1 MKKYILHICFLLAS
15 LPTWSQ
21 TIMIPPATPVGE
33 SCRILTDRSI
43 YVAGED
49 IRFSLFYGHPDE
61 PDGSDWSKVFYT
73 ELVSP
78 SGDAFSRT
86 KIKIDS
92 TGPEGVLEIPIDLP
106 SGTYFLKGYTKWMKN
121 YGPGAYTYLSVDV
134 VNPIIKTVLL
144 PDTLS
149 EYSLP
154 LALEFEDSFIPGPVH
169 SDMLP
174 ELGQRMLIQLG
185 LTIEDLKSPFE
196 ACVTVV
202 RQGSLGKQW
211 KSSDG
216 DDRTLLPDASHIPET
231 RGISITGRVEESG
244 TGVLVPFAMVYISLK
259 GEENGFYC
267 NYADSEGKFFFT
279 LPESYMNQDLFI
291 AAYHK
296 EVGNLRIYIDQ
307 DFCLEPLRLPSYP
320 FQILAEDE
328 ASIKAMVVNAQIRKQ
343 YEMSPSGQEFAGE
356 HKENF
361 FYGEP
366 TSVIRFD
373 DFIRLPT
380 MEEYFT
386 EVTPQISINR
396 SNKHKSFSVSGTHPD
411 LNHYDPLVLIDGVA
425 IFDIESIL
433 AISPAYID
441 RIEIV
446 EAPFIRGNLTFGGII
461 HLISRNGDMG
471 YIDLPKS
478 GLLVN
483 YSMFDKGLPG
493 NPVIQLEN
501 TRMPDVRNTLYW
513 NPHIRIMPGIPEI
526 IQFTTPDQTGTYQLV
541 VRGFDSEGIYYENIF
556 PFHVN

>member
-15 LPTWSQ
+15 LHAWSQ
-21 TIMIPPATPVGE
+21 TVMIPPATPVGE

-49 IRFSLFYGHPDE
+49 IRFSLFYRRPDE
-61 PDGSDWSKVFYT
+61 PDGTDWSKVFYA

-92 TGPEGVLEIPIDLP
+92 TGPEGVLEIPRDLP

-121 YGPGAYTYLSVDV
+121 YGPGTYTYLSVDV
-134 VNPIIKTVLL
+134 VNPVIKTVLL

-149 EYSLP
+149 ENSLP
-154 LALEFEDSFIPGPVH
+154 LALEFEDSGIPGPVH

-174 ELGQRMLIQLG
+174 ELGQRMLIQLS
-185 LTIEDLKSPFE
+185 LTIEDLKSPLE
-196 ACVTVV
+196 GCVTVV

-216 DDRTLLPDASHIPET
+216 DGRALLTDASHIPET
-231 RGISITGRVEESG
+231 RGISITGRVEEDS
-244 TGVLVPFAMVYISLK
+244 TGVLVPFAVVYISLK
-259 GEENGFYC
+259 GVENGFYC

-279 LPESYMNQDLFI
+279 LPESYMNQDLFV
-291 AAYHK
+291 AAYHR
-296 EVGNLRIYIDQ
+296 EVGNLRIHIDQ
-307 DFCLEPLRLPSYP
+307 DFCMEPLSLPSYP

-328 ASIKAMVVNAQIRKQ
+328 ALIKAMVVNAQIREQ
-343 YEMSPSGQEFAGE
+343 YKSSPSSQEFAREG
-356 HKENF
+356 KENY

-396 SNKHKSFSVSGTHPD
+396 SNKMRSFSVSGTHQD

-425 IFDIESIL
+425 IFDIESVL

-441 RIEIV
+441 RIEIF

-461 HLISRNGDMG
+461 HLISRNGDMA
-471 YIDLPKS
+471 YIDLPES

-483 YSMFDKGLPG
+483 YSMFGEGLSG
-493 NPVIQLEN
+493 NPVFQPDN

-513 NPHIRIMPGIPEI
+513 NAHTRILPGTPEPI
-526 IQFTTPDQTGTYQLV
+526 HFYTPDQTGAYQLV
-541 VRGFDSEGIYYENIF
+541 VRGFDSEGIYFENIF

>member
-1 MKKYILHICFLLAS
+1 
-15 LPTWSQ
+15 
-21 TIMIPPATPVGE
+21 MIPPATLVWE
-33 SCRILTDRSI
+33 DCRILTDRSI

-49 IRFSLFYGHPDE
+49 IRFSLFYRR
-61 PDGSDWSKVFYT
+61 PDGPDGTDWSKVFYV

-92 TGPEGVLEIPIDLP
+92 TGPGGVVEIPMDLP

-121 YGPGAYTYLSVDV
+121 YGPSTYTYLSVDV
-134 VNPIIKTVLL
+134 VNPVIKTVLL

-149 EYSLP
+149 EYTLP
-154 LALEFEDSFIPGPVH
+154 LALEFEGSGIPDPVH
-169 SDMLP
+169 SDMLT
-174 ELGQRMLIQLG
+174 ELGQRKPMRLN
-185 LTIEDLKSPFE
+185 LTIENLNSPLE
-196 ACVTVV
+196 GCVTVV

-216 DDRTLLPDASHIPET
+216 DERARLTDMSHIPET
-231 RGISITGRVEESG
+231 RGISITGRVEEDS
-244 TGVLVPFAMVYISLK
+244 TGVLVPFAVVYISLK
-259 GEENGFYC
+259 GEEDGFYC

-279 LPESYMNQDLFI
+279 LPESYVKQDLFV
-291 AAYHK
+291 AAYHR
-296 EVGNLRIYIDQ
+296 EVGNLRIHIDQ
-307 DFCLEPLRLPSYP
+307 DFCLEPLSLPSYP

-328 ASIKAMVVNAQIRKQ
+328 AMIKVMVVNAQIGEQ
-343 YEMSPSGQEFAGE
+343 YERSLSGQESPRERKG
-356 HKENF
+356 NY

-366 TSVIRFD
+366 TSVILFD

-396 SNKHKSFSVSGTHPD
+396 SNKKRSFSVLGTHQD

-425 IFDIESIL
+425 IFDTESVL

-461 HLISRNGDMG
+461 HLISRKGDMA
-471 YIDLPKS
+471 YIDLPAS

-493 NPVIQLEN
+493 NPVFQPDN
-501 TRMPDVRNTLYW
+501 PRMPDVRNTLYW
-513 NPHIRIMPGIPEI
+513 NPHIRIMPGTPEPI
-526 IQFTTPDQTGTYQLV
+526 HFNTPDQTGAYQLV
-541 VRGFDSEGIYYENIF
+541 FRGFDSEGNYFESIF
-556 PFHVN
+556 PFLVN